1 MCKNARRTN
10 AEASVCTK
18 GFLGAGRGISGD
30 ICFDRSGLVSKEG
43 IISCKEIIWP
53 MIKKYPVMKTKQ
65 TIHQILFLVLFLLI
79 IWQMASIHPRMVHSY
94 FYPCAASADFE
105 WPANYSGKGV
115 HSALPHRK
123 DCACPIWM
131 DGWMSWLGF
140 AVAVTVCCMQ
150 RVVIKFKI
158 CTHLPDIWA

>member
-43 IISCKEIIWP
+43 VISCKEIIWP

-79 IWQMASIHPRMVHSY
+79 I
-94 FYPCAASADFE
+94 
-105 WPANYSGKGV
+105 
-115 HSALPHRK
+115 
-123 DCACPIWM
+123 
-131 DGWMSWLGF
+131 
-140 AVAVTVCCMQ
+140 
-150 RVVIKFKI
+150 
-158 CTHLPDIWA
+158 